1 MHTRRQLL
9 LKENKFMKRSKKIIV
24 VTLFIVLGRFGLTA
38 AQTAQQSNFFPALS
52 LYCQSISSTFNAIP
66 EERKIELKKISDF
79 VVSKRSAHKPANIL
93 YVCTSNSRR
102 SHMAQVW
109 GQIASY
115 YYNID
120 SIYTF
125 SGGTEQTRVNVN
137 ATDAL
142 KRCGIEIYSNNQGDN
157 PLRYVKVGPAVNSWA
172 LFSKKYTDTTN
183 PTTDF
188 AAILVCTE
196 ADKSCP
202 IVDGADSRIGLPY
215 QDPKEFDN
223 SPMKADKYDER
234 CKQIATEMFY
244 IMHLAKVALK

>member
-1 MHTRRQLL
+1 
-9 LKENKFMKRSKKIIV
+9 
-24 VTLFIVLGRFGLTA
+24 LTA
-38 AQTAQQSNFFPALS
+38 AQSTQQPNFFPALS
-52 LYCQSISSTFNAIP
+52 LYCKSISSSFNSIP
-66 EERKIELKKISDF
+66 DERKIELKKISDF
-79 VVSKRSAHKPANIL
+79 VVSKRTAHKPANIL

-120 SIYTF
+120 SINTF

-157 PLRYVKVGPAVNSWA
+157 PLRYVKVGSAVNSWA
-172 LFSKKYTDTTN
+172 IFSKKYADTTN

-188 AAILVCTE
+188 AAVMVCTE

-202 IVDGADSRIGLPY
+202 IVDGADRRIGLPY

-244 IMHLAKVALK
+244 VMHLAKVALK